1 MITTRQR
8 LWTVEEYY
16 QMAEAGILGPEER
29 VELIEGHII
38 PMAAK
43 NPPHSAITKHT
54 ADYLRDLVKGVADI
68 RIQEPIHI
76 NSHSEP
82 EPDIAVVR
90 TAPRNYVDRH
100 PTPEEVFLI
109 IEVADSTLNFDRK
122 NKAAIYAKAQIADY
136 WVIDVRQKQIF
147 VFREPTPIKY
157 QHETV
162 WDANTA
168 LVILQ
173 FPHIPILVKNFFP

>member
-1 MITTRQR
+1 MT
-8 LWTVEEYY
+8 
-16 QMAEAGILGPEER
+16 EAGILSPEER
-29 VELIEGHII
+29 VELIEGHIVS
-38 PMAAK
+38 MAAK
-43 NPPHSAITKHT
+43 NPPHSAITKYT

-90 TAPRNYVDRH
+90 TDPRNYVERH

-122 NKAAIYAKAQIADY
+122 NKAAIYANAQIADY
-136 WVIDVRQKQIF
+136 WVIDVRQQQVF
-147 VFREPTPIKY
+147 VFREPTPKKY
-157 QHETV
+157 QYETV
-162 WDANTA
+162 WDVNTT
-168 LVILQ
+168 LVMLQ
-173 FPHIPILVKNFFP
+173 FPAIPVLFKNFFP